1 VLCSV
6 LFPLPLAVQFV
17 AQFLRLAQRPHGA
30 AVPASRFCQ
39 LRLADSHGLLADVS
53 ADGEYLLPVAV
64 RRVCLCVVADD
75 PVELAMLRDQPVLG
89 GPLGRECCPRCRL
102 ERGDAGH
109 GAFVLN
115 PGEFGVLDQAG
126 FVVKLRRYP
135 VLLPVLA
142 VALALLGPASGGA
155 ALGAGGG
162 TALFAVLTV
171 VCLAA
176 GAAALRLNRH
186 LPPVAN
192 QMGAAPADADEV
204 PQEAVTVG

>member
-1 VLCSV
+1 MSLRPDTPGAIPGEYGALPGCSARYCSRCHSPYSSSRS
-6 LFPLPLAVQFV
+6 FSASRS
-17 AQFLRLAQRPHGA
+17 AHGA

-89 GPLGRECCPRCRL
+89 GPLGRECCPRCRR

-142 VALALLGPASGGA
+142 VALAHRCPQA
-155 ALGAGGG
+155 
-162 TALFAVLTV
+162 F
-171 VCLAA
+171 AA
-176 GAAALRLNRH
+176 GQHPGRCGCRRVGQAWRH
-186 LPPVAN
+186 
-192 QMGAAPADADEV
+192 
-204 PQEAVTVG
+204 

>member
-75 PVELAMLRDQPVLG
+75 LSSLRCSEISLSSAARLAASV
-89 GPLGRECCPRCRL
+89 
-102 ERGDAGH
+102 
-109 GAFVLN
+109 
-115 PGEFGVLDQAG
+115 
-126 FVVKLRRYP
+126 
-135 VLLPVLA
+135 VLA
-142 VALALLGPASGGA
+142 AASSAGMPAMEPSYSTLASLAYSIRPAS
-155 ALGAGGG
+155 
-162 TALFAVLTV
+162 
-171 VCLAA
+171 
-176 GAAALRLNRH
+176 
-186 LPPVAN
+186 
-192 QMGAAPADADEV
+192 
-204 PQEAVTVG
+204 